1 LKPTARRLTNIPQSG
16 IRKFFDMARKYPD
29 VISLGAGEPDFTT
42 PQHII
47 EAGIEALRRGYTHY
61 TGNLGDP
68 DLRNA
73 IAEKL
78 RSDNRL
84 YYSPDEILVTMGS
97 SEALS
102 IVLQAI
108 VDPGSEVLLPDPSY
122 VAYAPAI
129 RLAEGI
135 PVSIPTTASKG
146 WVPDSEELEAGITNH
161 TKAIIVPSPCN
172 PTGAVYPRST
182 IEEIAELAIR
192 HDLYAISDE
201 IYEKI
206 TYEGSTHTSIASIEN
221 MRDRTFLINGFS
233 KAYAMTGWRIGY
245 VACPTPLMNELLK
258 IHQYCAICA
267 PAASQRAAYAALTGP
282 QDCIREMVREYDR
295 RRIMMVHELN
305 KIDGISCQ
313 APLGTFYVFPSIEDL
328 MKEKGRS
335 VKNFLQDHGRVAQS
349 ISEQMMDYLFLSA
362 HVVSVGGNIFGA
374 AGEGYMRMS
383 FATGYE
389 KIVEAIKRV
398 KDAVSRL

>member
-1 LKPTARRLTNIPQSG
+1 
-16 IRKFFDMARKYPD
+16 MARKYPD

-146 WVPDSEELEAGITNH
+146 WVPDSEELEARITNH

-172 PTGAVYPRST
+172 PTGAVYPKST
-182 IEEIAELAIR
+182 IEEIAELATR
-192 HDLYAISDE
+192 HDVYAISDE

-374 AGEGYMRMS
+374 AGEGHMRMS

>member
-1 LKPTARRLTNIPQSG
+1 
-16 IRKFFDMARKYPD
+16 
-29 VISLGAGEPDFTT
+29 
-42 PQHII
+42 
-47 EAGIEALRRGYTHY
+47 
-61 TGNLGDP
+61 
-68 DLRNA
+68 
-73 IAEKL
+73 
-78 RSDNRL
+78 
-84 YYSPDEILVTMGS
+84 MGS

-146 WVPDSEELEAGITNH
+146 WVPDSEELEARITNH

-172 PTGAVYPRST
+172 PTGAVYPKST
-182 IEEIAELAIR
+182 IEEIAELATR